1 MKNYIRKNKQY
12 ISSGDFVY
20 SKCVDKYGFVCFI
33 GGNYY
38 FINKD
43 DFENWSDQYNKL
55 SELVHKLNLEL
66 IAKNKDLKISLKD
79 EDKNI

>member
-1 MKNYIRKNKQY
+1 MKNDIRKNKQY

-20 SKCVDKYGFVCFI
+20 SKYVDEYGFVCFI

-43 DFENWSDQYNKL
+43 DFENWSDPYDEL
-55 SELVHKLNLEL
+55 SELSHKLNLEL
-66 IAKNKDLKISLKD
+66 IAKNIDLRISLK
-79 EDKNI
+79 